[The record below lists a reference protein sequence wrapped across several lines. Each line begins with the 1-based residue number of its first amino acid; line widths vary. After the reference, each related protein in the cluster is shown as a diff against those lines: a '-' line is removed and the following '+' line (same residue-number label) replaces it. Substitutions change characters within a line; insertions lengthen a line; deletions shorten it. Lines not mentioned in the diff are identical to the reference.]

1 MSEKIDNQNPEE
13 VGVLSIVEL
22 RKFPSNEYLKDEELQ
37 KQAILLK
44 EFSMILYQAYIIQ
57 ASQQNEF

>member
-1 MSEKIDNQNPEE
+1 MSEKINNQYPEE

-22 RKFPSNEYLKDEELQ
+22 RKFPSNKNLTDEELQ

-44 EFSMILYQAYIIQ
+44 EFSMILYHAYIIQ